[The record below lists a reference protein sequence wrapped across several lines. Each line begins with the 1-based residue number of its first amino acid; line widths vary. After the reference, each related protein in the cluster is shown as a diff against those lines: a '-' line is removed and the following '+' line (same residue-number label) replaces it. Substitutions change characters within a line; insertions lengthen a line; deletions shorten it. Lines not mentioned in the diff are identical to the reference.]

1 MRRGFGTRTRPFFVW
16 LIVAVV
22 AGCFLAAPVFSYV
35 FQMHRNNQRQIVT
48 VRWPAGKARA
58 IEFWLEID
66 QFPFF
71 DDHVK
76 RLVRDSFVAWEEVPI
91 SVAAFRNRGVADL
104 EVSATDG
111 KNVITFDRSA
121 RNFPDRGGGGVIAFA
136 RMNWDV
142 QGHIT
147 DVDIVFNGRDY
158 SYSVGNP
165 DQESGLVDMQDVLV
179 HEIGH
184 LLGLAHSPLAGDRSV
199 RPSMYPFYFGEERTL
214 TTDDRAGIAA
224 LYPSTESRISTG
236 SISGRVARRDG
247 AGAFGVHVVA
257 YRADTGE
264 FAAGVLSGTAGENRG
279 IGGDGEYEIKGL
291 PPGEYHVGIEPVGG
305 SVTTRNFGGIYR
317 EFESGFPEEYYDNR
331 AIRDVADAVRVAP
344 GRSVAEVDFTLGTAL
359 PGFPDVQPTVLPNN
373 TPSPAGPYR
382 LHVRILD
389 EDPISLAEVDY
400 RTDGGPVRTLA
411 LQPEHGRLYSA
422 EFPGSQRGTVFSYR
436 FRAQDSEGNETVY
449 PAEELPE
456 LRFEVLALSG
466 EPVVYVA
473 LRRSRQLA
481 VFDTGLDREVARI
494 PLGGDPLSVLL
505 TPDERFVYVAN
516 NGADTDGAQNKLMA
530 IDTSTHEVLVTRVGR
545 EPLDLAMPRNGSR
558 VYVSNAADQTVSVV
572 DAGSL
577 RESRR
582 ISTPVAGEGENTRG
596 PFGIAVG
603 PDEEWLYA
611 ADIDGNQVM
620 VVDIEAGRVVE
631 RIDVAES
638 PRSLLLSHS
647 GERLYVSRFGRS
659 GNGAGVSVIDT
670 ETYEVVSEIDQP
682 SASVFRLA
690 LSPDGKRLYATD
702 RTNARVLVINTEL
715 NRVILK
721 WASRGRETRDVAVSA
736 DGKTVYAA
744 NQDSN
749 ELLFFDAASGF
760 VRKTL
765 TLEDGPRG
773 IAVRGRPVYVDAPV
787 TDPRRADFDRDG
799 IVGFGDFVLLA
810 RSFGTSSGDPNYDAN
825 LDLNGD
831 QQISFADFILFAA
844 VFGLS
849 AGG

>member
-1 MRRGFGTRTRPFFVW
+1 MRRLCTW
-16 LIVAVV
+16 LVV
-22 AGCFLAAPVFSYV
+22 PALAGCFLAAPVSSYV
-35 FQMHRNNQRQIVT
+35 FQMHRNNQGQIVT
-48 VRWPAGKARA
+48 ARWPAGKARA

-66 QFPFF
+66 QFHFF
-71 DDHVK
+71 ADHVK
-76 RLVRDSFVAWEEVPI
+76 RLVRDSFAAWEDVPI
-91 SVAAFRNRGVADL
+91 SFAAFRSRGVADL
-104 EVSATDG
+104 EVSTTDG
-111 KNVITFDRSA
+111 KNVITIDRSA
-121 RNFPDRGGGGVIAFA
+121 GNFPAGGGGGVIAFA

-165 DQESGLVDMQDVLV
+165 DAESSLVDMQDVLT

-184 LLGLAHSPLAGDRSV
+184 LLGLAHSPLAGDPTV

-214 TTDDRAGIAA
+214 TTDDRAGVSA
-224 LYPSTESRISTG
+224 LYPSTEAIISTAA
-236 SISGRVARRDG
+236 ISGRVTHRDG
-247 AGAFGVHVVA
+247 EGAFGVHVVA
-257 YRADTGE
+257 YHADTGA
-264 FAAGVLSGTAGENRG
+264 FAAGVLSGTAGETRG
-279 IGGDGEYEIKGL
+279 IGGDGAYEIKGL

-305 SVTTRNFGGIYR
+305 SVTTRNFGGI
-317 EFESGFPEEYYDNR
+317 
-331 AIRDVADAVRVAP
+331 
-344 GRSVAEVDFTLGTAL
+344 
-359 PGFPDVQPTVLPNN
+359 
-373 TPSPAGPYR
+373 
-382 LHVRILD
+382 LD
-389 EDPISLAEVDY
+389 EDPVASVEVDY
-400 RTDGGPVRTLA
+400 RIDGGPVRTMV
-411 LQPEHGRLYSA
+411 LQPDQGRFYSA
-422 EFPGSQRGTVFSYR
+422 EFPGGKRGTVFTYR
-436 FRAQDSEGNETVY
+436 FRAQDSQGNETVY

-466 EPVVYVA
+466 EPVVYVC

-505 TPDERFVYVAN
+505 TPDERYVYVAN
-516 NGADTDGAQNKLMA
+516 NGADADGAENKLMA

-545 EPLDLAMPRNGSR
+545 EPLDLAMSRNGSR

-572 DAGSL
+572 DMGSL
-577 RESRR
+577 RERRR
-582 ISTPVAGEGENTRG
+582 ISTPVSGEGEGTRG

-603 PDEEWLYA
+603 PEEKWLYA
-611 ADIDGNQVM
+611 ADIDGDQVM
-620 VVDIEAGRVVE
+620 VVDIEAAQVTQ
-631 RIDVAES
+631 RIDVAVS
-638 PRSLLLSHS
+638 PRSLLLSPS
-647 GERLYVSRFGRS
+647 GDRLYVSRFGRS
-659 GNGAGVSVIDT
+659 GNGAGISVIDT
-670 ETYEVVSEIDQP
+670 ETYKVVSEIDQP
-682 SASVFRLA
+682 SASIFRLA

-702 RTNARVLVINTEL
+702 RTNADVLVINTEL

-721 WASRGRETRDVAVSA
+721 WAARGRETRDVAVSA

-749 ELLFFDAASGF
+749 ELLFIDAATGF
-760 VRKTL
+760 IRKTL

-773 IAVRGRPVYVDAPV
+773 IAVRGQPVYEDAPV

-799 IVGFGDFVLLA
+799 SVGFGDFVIFA
-810 RSFGTSSGDPNYDAN
+810 RGFGSGSGDPNVDLN

-831 QQISFADFILFAA
+831 EQVSFADFILFAA

>member
-1 MRRGFGTRTRPFFVW
+1 MRHNTGNMTRRLYVW
-16 LIVAVV
+16 LVASVL
-22 AGCFLAAPVFSYV
+22 AGCFPATPAFSYV
-35 FQMHRNNQRQIVT
+35 FQMHRNSQGQIVT
-48 VRWPAGKARA
+48 VRWSAGKARA
-58 IEFWLEID
+58 IEFWLKID
-66 QFPFF
+66 QFPFL
-71 DDHVK
+71 DRHVR
-76 RLVRDSFVAWEEVPI
+76 RLVNDSFAAWEEVPI
-91 SVAAFRNRGVADL
+91 SFASFRNRGVGNL
-104 EVSATDG
+104 EVSTTDG
-111 KNVITFDRSA
+111 KNVIVYDRSA
-121 RNFPDRGGGGVIAFA
+121 SNFPERGGGGVIAFA

-165 DQESGLVDMQDVLV
+165 DQEGGLVDMQDVLV

-184 LLGLAHSPLAGDRSV
+184 LLGLAHSLLAGDRTV

-214 TTDDRAGIAA
+214 TTDDRAGVSA
-224 LYPSTESRISTG
+224 LYPSTEAITSTG
-236 SISGRVARRDG
+236 AISGRVTRRDG
-247 AGAFGVHVVA
+247 SGAFGVHVVA

-264 FAAGVLSGTAGENRG
+264 FAAGVLSGTTGENRG

-291 PPGEYHVGIEPVGG
+291 PPGEYQVGIEPVGG
-305 SVTTRNFGGIYR
+305 SVTTRNFSGIYS

-331 AIRDVADAVRVAP
+331 AIRDVADVVRVAP
-344 GRSVAEVDFTLGTAL
+344 GRSVASVDFTLGTAL

-373 TPSPAGPYR
+373 TPSPTGPYR

-389 EDPISLAEVDY
+389 EDPIVLVEADY
-400 RTDGGPVRTLA
+400 RIDGGPVQTLV
-411 LQPEHGRLYSA
+411 LQPEHGRFYSA
-422 EFPGSQRGTVFSYR
+422 EFPGRKRGTVFTYR
-436 FRAQDSEGNETVY
+436 FRAQDSQGNETVY
-449 PAEELPE
+449 PAEELPA

-481 VFDTGLDREVARI
+481 VYDTGLDREVARI

-505 TPDERFVYVAN
+505 TPDERYVYVAN
-516 NGADTDGAQNKLMA
+516 NGADTDGSENKLMA
-530 IDTSTHEVLVTRVGR
+530 IDTATHEVQVIRVGR
-545 EPLDLAMPRNGSR
+545 EPLDLAMSRNGLR

-572 DAGSL
+572 EVGSL
-577 RESRR
+577 REQRR
-582 ISTPVAGEGENTRG
+582 ISTPVSSAGEQSRG

-603 PDEEWLYA
+603 PNEEWLYA

-620 VVDIEAGRVVE
+620 VVGIESGQVTH
-631 RIDVAES
+631 RIDVPVS
-638 PRSLLLSHS
+638 PRSLLLSPS
-647 GERLYVSRFGRS
+647 GDRLYVSRFGRS
-659 GNGAGVSVIDT
+659 GDGAGVSVIDT
-670 ETYEVVSEIDQP
+670 ETNEVVSEIDQP
-682 SASVFRLA
+682 AASVFRLA

-702 RTNARVLVINTEL
+702 RTNGQVLVINTDL

-721 WASRGRETRDVAVSA
+721 WAARGRETRDVAVSA

-749 ELLFFDAASGF
+749 ELLFIDAASGF
-760 VRKTL
+760 IRKTL

-773 IAVRGRPVYVDAPV
+773 IAVRGRPVYEDAPV
-787 TDPRRADFDRDG
+787 IDPRRADFDRDG
-799 IVGFGDFVLLA
+799 NVGFGDFLLFA
-810 RSFGTSSGDPNYDAN
+810 SGFGTSSGDPNFDAD

-831 QQISFADFILFAA
+831 EQISFADFILFAA
-844 VFGLS
+844 VFGMA

>member
-1 MRRGFGTRTRPFFVW
+1 MFVW
-16 LIVAVV
+16 LVACGL
-22 AGCFLAAPVFSYV
+22 AGCLFAAPAFSYV
-35 FQMHRNNQRQIVT
+35 FQMHRNNQGQIVT
-48 VRWPAGKARA
+48 VRWSAGKARA

-71 DDHVK
+71 GEHVK

-91 SVAAFRNRGVADL
+91 SFAAFRSRGVADL

-111 KNVITFDRSA
+111 RNVITFDRSA
-121 RNFPDRGGGGVIAFA
+121 SNFPERGGGGVIAFA

-158 SYSVGNP
+158 AYSVGNP
-165 DQESGLVDMQDVLV
+165 DQESSLVDMQDVLV

-184 LLGLAHSPLAGDRSV
+184 LLGLAHSPLAGEQDV

-214 TTDDRAGIAA
+214 TTDDRAGVSA
-224 LYPSTESRISTG
+224 LYPSTEAITSTG
-236 SISGRVARRDG
+236 AISGRVTHRDG
-247 AGAFGVHVVA
+247 GGAFGVHVVA
-257 YRADTGE
+257 YHADTGA

-279 IGGDGEYEIKGL
+279 MGGDGEYEIKGL

-305 SVTTRNFGGIYR
+305 SVTTRNFSGIYR
-317 EFESGFPEEYYDNR
+317 EFESGFPEEFYDNL
-331 AIRDVADAVRVAP
+331 ALRDVADVIRVAP
-344 GRSVAEVDFTLGTAL
+344 GRSVGVVDFTLGTAL
-359 PGFPDVQPTVLPNN
+359 PGFPDVQPTLLPNN

-382 LHVRILD
+382 LQVRVVD
-389 EDPISLAEVDY
+389 EDPIASVEVDY
-400 RTDGGPVRTLA
+400 RIDGGAVRTLP
-411 LQPEHGRLYSA
+411 LRQDHGRVYSA
-422 EFPGSQRGTVFSYR
+422 EFSGQKRGTVIAYR
-436 FRAQDSEGNETVY
+436 FRAQDSQGNETVY
-449 PAEELPE
+449 PASELPE
-456 LRFEVLALSG
+456 LRIEVLALSG

-516 NGADTDGAQNKLMA
+516 NGADADGSDNKLMA
-530 IDTSTHEVLVTRVGR
+530 IDATTHEVLVTRVGR
-545 EPLDLAMPRNGSR
+545 EPLDLAMAPNGLR

-572 DAGSL
+572 DVGSL
-577 RESRR
+577 RERRR
-582 ISTPVAGEGENTRG
+582 ISTPVSGGGQQSRG

-603 PDEEWLYA
+603 PGEEWLYA

-620 VVDIEAGRVVE
+620 VVDIEAGQVTH
-631 RIDVAES
+631 RIDVPES
-638 PRSLLLSHS
+638 PRSLLLSPS
-647 GERLYVSRFGRS
+647 GDRLYVSRFGRS
-659 GNGAGVSVIDT
+659 GSGAGVTVIDT
-670 ETYEVVSEIDQP
+670 GTNEVVSEIDQP

-702 RTNARVLVINTEL
+702 RTNARVLVISTEL
-715 NRVILK
+715 NRVILR
-721 WASRGRETRDVAVSA
+721 WAARGRETRDVAVSA

-765 TLEDGPRG
+765 RLEDGPRG

-799 IVGFGDFVLLA
+799 TVGFGDFVTFA
-810 RSFGTSSGDPNYDAN
+810 RGFGAGSGDPNFDAN

-831 QQISFADFILFAA
+831 EQISFADFVLFAA
-844 VFGLS
+844 VFGLA

>member
-1 MRRGFGTRTRPFFVW
+1 MRRYIGIRTLRLCIW
-16 LIVAVV
+16 LVV
-22 AGCFLAAPVFSYV
+22 PALAGCFLAAPVFSYV
-35 FQMHRNNQRQIVT
+35 FQMHRNNQGQIVT

-66 QFPFF
+66 QFPYFAN
-71 DDHVK
+71 HVK
-76 RLVRDSFVAWEEVPI
+76 RLVRDSFVAWEDVPI
-91 SVAAFRNRGVADL
+91 SFAAFRNRGVADL
-104 EVSATDG
+104 EVSTTDG

-121 RNFPDRGGGGVIAFA
+121 RNFPERGGGGVIAFA

-142 QGHIT
+142 QGHVT

-165 DQESGLVDMQDVLV
+165 DAESSLVDMQDVLT

-184 LLGLAHSPLAGDRSV
+184 LLGLAHSPLAGEPTI
-199 RPSMYPFYFGEERTL
+199 RPSMYPFYFGEERSL
-214 TTDDRAGIAA
+214 TTDDQAGVSA
-224 LYPSTESRISTG
+224 LYPSTEARISTG
-236 SISGRVARRDG
+236 AISGRVIHRDG
-247 AGAFGVHVVA
+247 EGSFGVHVVA
-257 YRADTGE
+257 YRADTGA

-279 IGGDGEYEIKGL
+279 IGGDGAYEIKGL
-291 PPGEYHVGIEPVGG
+291 PQGEYHVGIEPVGG
-305 SVTTRNFGGIYR
+305 SVTTRNFGGIYTR
-317 EFESGFPEEYYDNR
+317 FEAGFPEEYFDNR
-331 AIRDVADAVRVAP
+331 AIRDVADAVRVAA
-344 GRSVAEVDFTLGTAL
+344 GRSVGEVNFTLGTAL
-359 PGFPDVQPTVLPNN
+359 PGFPDIQPSVLPNN

-382 LHVRILD
+382 LQVRILD
-389 EDPISLAEVDY
+389 EDPVASVEVDY
-400 RTDGGPVRTLA
+400 RIDGGPVRTMV
-411 LQPEHGRLYSA
+411 LQPDQGRFYSA
-422 EFPGSQRGTVFSYR
+422 EFPGRKRGTVFTYR
-436 FRAQDSEGNETVY
+436 FRAQDSQGNETVY

-516 NGADTDGAQNKLMA
+516 NGADVDGAENKLMA

-545 EPLDLAMPRNGSR
+545 EPLDLAMSRNGSR

-572 DAGSL
+572 DVGSL
-577 RESRR
+577 RERRR
-582 ISTPVAGEGENTRG
+582 ISTPVSGEGEGTRG

-603 PDEEWLYA
+603 PEEKWLYA

-620 VVDIEAGRVVE
+620 VVDIEAGQVTQ
-631 RIDVAES
+631 RIDVSVS
-638 PRSLLLSHS
+638 PRSLLLTPS
-647 GERLYVSRFGRS
+647 GDRLYVSRFGRS
-659 GNGAGVSVIDT
+659 GSGAGISVIDT
-670 ETYEVVSEIDQP
+670 KSFEVVSEIDQP
-682 SASVFRLA
+682 SASIFRLA

-702 RTNARVLVINTEL
+702 RTNAKVLVINTEL
-715 NRVILK
+715 NRVVLK
-721 WASRGRETRDVAVSA
+721 WAARGRETRDVAVSA

-749 ELLFFDAASGF
+749 ELLFIDAATGF
-760 VRKTL
+760 IRKTL

-773 IAVRGRPVYVDAPV
+773 IAVRGQPVYEDAPV

-799 IVGFGDFVLLA
+799 SVGFGDFVIFA
-810 RSFGTSSGDPNYDAN
+810 RGFGSSSGDPNFDVN

-831 QQISFADFILFAA
+831 EQVSFADFILFAA
-844 VFGLS
+844 VFGMS